1 MGVDTHLFFSN
12 LIDAIIPFYS
22 VLNIVHGKVDIIL
35 HTIFARMNPDSVFF
49 RQLPYKIDFPLIP
62 VPEHKVLTVLYQ
74 IIQVILSG
82 KLINLS
88 VQSIRSEERRVGKG

>member
-1 MGVDTHLFFSN
+1 
-12 LIDAIIPFYS
+12 
-22 VLNIVHGKVDIIL
+22 
-35 HTIFARMNPDSVFF
+35 MNPDSVFF
-49 RQLPYKIDFPLIP
+49 RQLPYKIEFPLIP

-88 VQSIRSEERRVGKG
+88 VQSVHRDLNTTYRGFEASEIGYTKGNMYSKIVVEIKLRSEERRVGKECKNRWRG